1 VHFEYWNQD
10 ISTSEFQNEL
20 LNSGNGIRV
29 VYDTPWFWIV
39 LENKA
44 KKHQSG
50 ERRPRL
56 DLTETTKEEVVPVI
70 TPTYNNWSFPELPI
84 KYQNSTVPEQS
95 LQELLLQP
103 REEVKWEEWEE
114 CHEYTDAD
122 YRQMDEFEDEIDGTL
137 ITIDARY
144 VKSIEEEVGALK
156 GQLQQMMRENQRLQA
171 SLYAESA
178 KSQALAKAVM
188 ILDSN

>member
-1 VHFEYWNQD
+1 
-10 ISTSEFQNEL
+10 
-20 LNSGNGIRV
+20 
-29 VYDTPWFWIV
+29 
-39 LENKA
+39 
-44 KKHQSG
+44 
-50 ERRPRL
+50 
-56 DLTETTKEEVVPVI
+56 
-70 TPTYNNWSFPELPI
+70 
-84 KYQNSTVPEQS
+84 
-95 LQELLLQP
+95 
-103 REEVKWEEWEE
+103 
-114 CHEYTDAD
+114 
-122 YRQMDEFEDEIDGTL
+122 MDEFEDEIDGTL